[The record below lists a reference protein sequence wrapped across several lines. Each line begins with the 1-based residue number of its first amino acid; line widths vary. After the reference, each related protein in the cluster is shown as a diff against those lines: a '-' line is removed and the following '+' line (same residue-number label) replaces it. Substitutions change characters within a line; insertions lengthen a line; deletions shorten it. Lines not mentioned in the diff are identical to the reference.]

1 MTPLRRDDAVGL
13 FAWHTPWV
21 DGSLSLRGAS
31 ADLADNHFRRFSLKM
46 GCTSSLQRNANNL
59 QTKCKQFAYYDKM
72 HNRFAFI
79 TFALIQ
85 MNKFYHMPA
94 KSSFEVSFLNA

>member
-1 MTPLRRDDAVGL
+1 MQT
-13 FAWHTPWV
+13 
-21 DGSLSLRGAS
+21 
-31 ADLADNHFRRFSLKM
+31 
-46 GCTSSLQRNANNL
+46 NANNL

-85 MNKFYHMPA
+85 MNKFYHKPA
-94 KSSFEVSFLNA
+94 KSSFGVSFLNA